1 MVIEVWPQE
10 RTQERHRKTKLIILT
25 GPGERVAAHL
35 KGAVCEKHQGTALAQ
50 WVEAKRE
57 PVPMHKSL
65 YGGRGGF
72 GVREERLRGIALGH
86 LNLPKPLVSRV
97 QRGDAR
103 QGPALSHWGTLVTGA
118 ARS

>member
-35 KGAVCEKHQGTALAQ
+35 KGAVCERHQGTALVQ

-57 PVPMHKSL
+57 PVPMNKGL
-65 YGGRGGF
+65 YWGSGWIWSTRRKAQGDCF
-72 GVREERLRGIALGH
+72 GAFE
-86 LNLPKPLVSRV
+86 S
-97 QRGDAR
+97 
-103 QGPALSHWGTLVTGA
+103 S
-118 ARS
+118 